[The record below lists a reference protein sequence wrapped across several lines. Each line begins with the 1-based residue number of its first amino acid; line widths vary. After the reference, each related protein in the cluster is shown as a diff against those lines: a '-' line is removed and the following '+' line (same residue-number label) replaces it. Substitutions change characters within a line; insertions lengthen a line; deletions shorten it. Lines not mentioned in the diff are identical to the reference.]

1 MTIVIIVGTKGT
13 EKLSAAKHQQ
23 TKNLSTYQKNA
34 VKSHPKHWPLQ
45 GRVLRRFVWEGAVF
59 TELAQADTAARK

>member
-23 TKNLSTYQKNA
+23 TKNLSTY
-34 VKSHPKHWPLQ
+34 PKKCGQITPETLTVA
-45 GRVLRRFVWEGAVF
+45 RSSAAAFCLRGSCVYRTG
-59 TELAQADTAARK
+59 LS